1 MADKET
7 KETAEQEIEDPET
20 EEIEA
25 GGSTEITLRNH
36 IIGSMG
42 VGLIPVPIVD
52 LVALSGIQLN
62 MLRKLAKAYDI
73 PFSKDIVKNV
83 IASLLGGGIPVT
95 FSGALASLMK
105 TVPVIGQTTGAL
117 AMPILAGATTYAMGK
132 VFIQHFA
139 SGGTFLNFDPD
150 KVREYYYEMFKEGQ
164 EVASKL
170 KKGQEKKESK

>member
-1 MADKET
+1 M
-7 KETAEQEIEDPET
+7 
-20 EEIEA
+20 
-25 GGSTEITLRNH
+25 
-36 IIGSMG
+36 
-42 VGLIPVPIVD
+42 
-52 LVALSGIQLN
+52 N

-83 IASLLGGGIPVT
+83 IASLLGGGISVT

-117 AMPILAGATTYAMGK
+117 AMPILAGATTYATGK

-164 EVASKL
+164 EVVSEM
-170 KKGQEKKESK
+170 KKDQKKKESK